1 MNCDDI
7 VYIVKIQPFDFS
19 DWNLTTVGRHQ
30 CFCGKLITQFEND
43 NKTQCLV
50 FELIGPRHPTVIIP
64 KGWVKWMAPSATNWR
79 EDNDK

>member
-1 MNCDDI
+1 MNYNDI

-30 CFCGKLITQFEND
+30 CFCGRLIAQFEND
-43 NKTQCLV
+43 NKSQCLV

-64 KGWVKWMAPSATNWR
+64 KG
-79 EDNDK
+79 